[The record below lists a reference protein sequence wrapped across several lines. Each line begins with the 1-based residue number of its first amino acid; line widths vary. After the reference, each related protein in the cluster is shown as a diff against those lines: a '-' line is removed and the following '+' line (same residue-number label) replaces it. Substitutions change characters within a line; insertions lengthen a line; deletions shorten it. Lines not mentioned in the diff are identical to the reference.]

1 MIIYRE
7 ISVELLKIKNKD
19 VNVVPQHEAAHV
31 SISKKKKKKKERE
44 RDVFIQLS
52 YCHSTTEWDRE
63 TVKDECPQQSTTLSE
78 MEWEAL

>member
-1 MIIYRE
+1 ME
-7 ISVELLKIKNKD
+7 
-19 VNVVPQHEAAHV
+19 
-31 SISKKKKKKKERE
+31 KKKKGE
-44 RDVFIQLS
+44 RDAFIQLS

>member
-1 MIIYRE
+1 MIIYHE

-19 VNVVPQHEAAHV
+19 VNVVLQHGAAHV
-31 SISKKKKKKKERE
+31 SIRGKKKKGE
-44 RDVFIQLS
+44 RDAFIQLS